1 MQLNRTPC
9 FEDFFDE
16 KRMPVKDYL
25 DGIPTILTLIILA
38 FTNGRIH
45 KAGMDSKSQFDLFN
59 EFIADLDSKMQVFL
73 KKKMML
79 FIDRPED
86 DLNIGFGVFSSEL
99 ILELMLIAVKSK
111 NIGFKSF
118 TSDYSPKVL
127 LKVFKALMALRS
139 EMNVRLNEPYEDKGV
154 KIDSLEHCQL
164 LMWPT
169 LLSQSASIT
178 GSSLTSNLI
187 KGILFLHYLS
197 ESEYLPYLREFLE
210 KRGYGHH
217 NHFILD
223 LSSTIFRVLKG
234 LENERGWLIQH
245 SIEKSPLPFEMR
257 EEDFIQNNSVTLNFI
272 RTRPLIRIDDQN
284 LIVADFNLFISKM
297 YDGLIYDI
305 YNETSFSKDYSL
317 PRFKSI
323 IGLFTQQVMFNRI
336 WERIIAP
343 DFRITK
349 SEMDKESHLGYP
361 DYYLRN
367 GNHIYL
373 FEIKDIVFKDVI
385 MDSCNIPKIEKEI
398 LSKVAS
404 FDNSQGVGQQLGVIK
419 KIDERELPFDHIQT
433 QKLKKLVIHPILIHS
448 NHYLRMPGINV
459 LIADIF
465 EKQVLKIEFKNI
477 DKSRIK
483 PPILIHSDYFFKDY
497 FYYRFRKNEKLDK
510 QILKFSKKLES
521 RLENGF
527 IAKSKVF
534 TDSYLDFNAIQSNK
548 ASGDFPIS
556 KILKHLAVDD
566 LLVKSYAKNKQRR
579 A

>member
-1 MQLNRTPC
+1 MKLSRIPC

-38 FTNGRIH
+38 FTNGKIH
-45 KAGMDSKSQFDLFN
+45 KAGMDSKSQFNLFN
-59 EFIADLDSKMQVFL
+59 EFIADLDPKTQILL
-73 KKKMML
+73 KKKMIL

-86 DLNIGFGVFSSEL
+86 NLKTGFGVFSPEL

-111 NIGFKSF
+111 NIGFNSF
-118 TSDYSPKVL
+118 SSDYSPKVL

-139 EMNVRLNEPYEDKGV
+139 ELNHKFNEPYENKNIE
-154 KIDSLEHCQL
+154 IDSLEHCQL

-169 LLSQSASIT
+169 LLSQSATMT

-187 KGILFLHYLS
+187 KGILFLHYLN
-197 ESEYLPYLREFLE
+197 ESEYLPYLKEFLE
-210 KRGYGHH
+210 KRGYQHH
-217 NHFILD
+217 SHLILD

-245 SIEKSPLPFEMR
+245 PIEKNPLPFEMR
-257 EEDFIQNNSVTLNFI
+257 EENFIQNNSVSLNFI
-272 RTRPLIRIDDQN
+272 RTRPLIRMDDQN

-323 IGLFTQQVMFNRI
+323 VGLFTQQIMFNRI

-349 SEMDKESHLGYP
+349 SEMENESHLGYP

-385 MDSCNIPKIEKEI
+385 MTSCNIPEIEKEI

-404 FDNSQGVGQQLGVIK
+404 FDSPQGVGQQLGVIK
-419 KIDERELPFDHIQT
+419 KIDGQELPFDHIQT
-433 QKLKKLVIHPILIHS
+433 QKLKKSVIHPILIHS

-465 EKQVLKIEFKNI
+465 EKQLLKIKFQNI
-477 DKSRIK
+477 NKSRIK
-483 PPILIHSDYFFKDY
+483 PPILIHSDYFFEDY

-510 QILKFSKKLES
+510 QILKFSKKLEA

-527 IAKSKVF
+527 MAKSKVF

-548 ASGDFPIS
+548 APTDFPRS
-556 KILKHLAVDD
+556 RILKHLAVDE
-566 LLVKSYAKNKQRR
+566 LLIKVYA
-579 A
+579 